1 MRLRCC
7 RLWNGVVGVSSRAL
21 LRNRAPRQK
30 RHSSR
35 SPAAPHKQIV
45 KPPHCDANVSKQL

>member
-1 MRLRCC
+1 VRLRCC

-30 RHSSR
+30 AALEPIPSR
-35 SPAAPHKQIV
+35 ATQ
-45 KPPHCDANVSKQL
+45 ANRETTAL